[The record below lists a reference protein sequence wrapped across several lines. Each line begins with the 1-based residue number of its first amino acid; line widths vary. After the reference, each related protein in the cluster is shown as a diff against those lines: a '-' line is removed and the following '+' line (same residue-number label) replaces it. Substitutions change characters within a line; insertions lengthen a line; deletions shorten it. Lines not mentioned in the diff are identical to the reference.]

1 MDSNIVSEALV
12 SLIITTTLLLGSPG
26 PATLA
31 LAATGATF
39 GFRKGAPFLI
49 GILFGLSVAIIGA
62 ATGLATLFA
71 NFPGIRIAAQI
82 LGALYIS
89 YIAIKIATAP
99 VIDPSGTRRPNTP
112 KFRDG
117 FILNLLNVKAYAA
130 FLAIFSQFL
139 LPFEQPI
146 TRYFLTGVVCIVIA
160 TVVDVIWLWFGSA
173 ISPLFSQP
181 REARILRIIFAILMV
196 AAVGIVLVN

>member
-1 MDSNIVSEALV
+1 MGEALA

-39 GFRKGAPFLI
+39 GFRKGTPFLF
-49 GILFGLSVAIIGA
+49 GILCGLSVAIVGA
-62 ATGLATLFA
+62 AAGLSTLFA
-71 NFPGIRIAAQI
+71 SFSGLRIAAQI
-82 LGALYIS
+82 VGALYIF

-99 VIDPSGTRRPNTP
+99 VIDNEDTQRPQTP

-130 FLAIFSQFL
+130 FLAIFSRFL
-139 LPFEQPI
+139 LPFEQSL
-146 TRYFLTGVVCIVIA
+146 TAYFFTGVVCIFVA
-160 TVVDVIWLWFGSA
+160 TVVDIIWLWFGSA
-173 ISPLFSQP
+173 ISPLFSRP
-181 REARILRIIFAILMV
+181 RAARILRIVFAILMV
-196 AAVGIVLVN
+196 AAVGMVLVN

>member
-1 MDSNIVSEALV
+1 MSEALV
-12 SLIITTTLLLGSPG
+12 SLLITTTLLLGSPG
-26 PATLA
+26 PATLG

-39 GFRKGAPFLI
+39 GFRKGTPFLI
-49 GILFGLSVAIIGA
+49 GILFGLSVAIVGA
-62 ATGLATLFA
+62 AAGLATLFA
-71 NFPGIRIAAQI
+71 NFSGIRIAAQI
-82 LGALYIS
+82 LGALYIT

-99 VIDPSGTRRPNTP
+99 VISVEDAKLANTP

-139 LPFEQPI
+139 LPFDQPI
-146 TRYFLTGVVCIVIA
+146 TSYFFTGIVCIFIA
-160 TVVDVIWLWFGSA
+160 TIVDIIWLWFGSV

-181 REARILRIIFAILMV
+181 REARILRIVFAILMV
-196 AAVGIVLVN
+196 SAVAIVLLG